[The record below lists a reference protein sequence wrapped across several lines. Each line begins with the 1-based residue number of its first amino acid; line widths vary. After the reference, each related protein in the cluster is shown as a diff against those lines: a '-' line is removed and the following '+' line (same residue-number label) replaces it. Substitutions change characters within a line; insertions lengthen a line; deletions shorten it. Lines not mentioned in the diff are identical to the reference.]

1 MADKYAEIFK
11 REIEKIEG
19 RTSSNQ
25 EAAMRIRRQIL
36 RWVDKD
42 SQDGYTDQ
50 AVISAIGIS
59 GEDKALRYAW
69 DYRQYAD
76 RNPKAFNDPNLF
88 AEYLIQ
94 EKPLYRNLKQFHS
107 GIRNSEIQRN
117 QQENENFALNVADT
131 LLNLVNPNPRIKAPI
146 LAGIRNLKNIRSN
159 VTGSDPLLAGAGNI
173 RIPVNGNV
181 AKGDRIP
188 DTALASKNHQKNYQ
202 KNDFGASKEQ
212 ELGQSEFAI
221 YAVRSGRI
229 NVAGITA
236 DNIDYLRPLQN
247 PPKSPKFPPRHLGDF
262 S

>member
-1 MADKYAEIFK
+1 M
-11 REIEKIEG
+11 
-19 RTSSNQ
+19 
-25 EAAMRIRRQIL
+25 
-36 RWVDKD
+36 
-42 SQDGYTDQ
+42 
-50 AVISAIGIS
+50 
-59 GEDKALRYAW
+59 
-69 DYRQYAD
+69 
-76 RNPKAFNDPNLF
+76 
-88 AEYLIQ
+88 
-94 EKPLYRNLKQFHS
+94 KQFHS

-212 ELGQSEFAI
+212 ELGQAHTAPGTDQKALHIREYLKDIQAQTGYRIEPNQRIELLKYIRTHGTVKPSQQELARRRAEFGKNRDALI
-221 YAVRSGRI
+221 REWEKNTGKNGQLI
-229 NVAGITA
+229 LN
-236 DNIDYLRPLQN
+236 L
-247 PPKSPKFPPRHLGDF
+247 
-262 S
+262 